1 MLMEPEVLA
10 TKWHRW
16 EATFRSVYNPP
27 EVGDWSFVS
36 TCSHRDNHGLHEQRG
51 SFNCAESRRADTLPA
66 ARPHPAL
73 SYEPAFPHLREGIAD
88 YIHTYRQYLAETG
101 G

>member
-73 SYEPAFPHLREGIAD
+73 SEVLGYLRPIKLRAVIAVSWTSIMD
-88 YIHTYRQYLAETG
+88 VSN
-101 G
+101 